1 MKDYKRDML
10 FAEERLQ
17 KYIAKRNEIISLYGT
32 SFVPKELENTI
43 LEVQNEAYAAKAAYE
58 AQLLTNSNCATVRAN
73 SKIDRLVFARNNVE
87 FYRSRKSD
95 GSAWG
100 IAFINTEKRVDCVLM
115 MSETSGSAT
124 ILSFNPAEK
133 TILNEY
139 VVDVDD
145 ARAYE
150 DLWSVM
156 CTAGFDYLQEAELKY
171 IQTQILTELKNL
183 GYTEQGLRLCKEF

>member
-1 MKDYKRDML
+1 MKDYKREL
-10 FAEERLQ
+10 SFAEDRLQ
-17 KYIAKRNEIISLYGT
+17 KYVAKRDEIISLYGT
-32 SFVPKELENTI
+32 TFVPKELENTI
-43 LEVQNEAYAAKAAYE
+43 IEAQNEAYAAKAAYE

-73 SKIDRLVFARNNVE
+73 TKIDRLVFARNNVE

-95 GSAWG
+95 GSSWG
-100 IAFINTEKRVDCVLM
+100 IAFISTDKRVDCCIM

-139 VVDVDD
+139 VIDIDN
-145 ARAYE
+145 ARAHE

-171 IQTQILTELKNL
+171 IQTQILIELKNL
-183 GYTEQGLRLCKEF
+183 GYTEQGLRPCKEF